1 MKNSFSAAA
10 TTGLLAIAS
19 ILGYAGPLEVCA
31 GNTPHA
37 NADQAKET
45 HDVKQDARV
54 FLKSYQTSLAELEIK
69 ANLAAWKAANSGKKE
84 DFAAAAQAKLALRKF
99 HSDPDAYGRV
109 QALMQ
114 NGHEIPA
121 VEARALHLAELAY
134 RRNQLPAV
142 LLEQMVELSTQIEQ
156 TFSTFRAEMDDKPLS
171 NNDLLALLREEDDS
185 RRRELIWVAL
195 KQVGDAV
202 APRLVQLATLRNRA
216 ARRLGFDNYWE
227 MGIRLQEHDPEQLL
241 TVFDELERLTRKPFG
256 DAKGQMDRELAR
268 RFGIA
273 PQEMMPWHYDNP
285 FFQAAPPSDK
295 VDLNEFYEDKTK
307 EGIVKIARAF
317 FADVG
322 LPADA
327 ILRRSDLYERAGKN
341 QHAFCMNVDRA
352 GDVRTLC
359 NVKPTAEW
367 MDTTLHEL
375 GHAVYD
381 LHIDRRLPFNLREP
395 AHIFTTEG
403 VAMLFG
409 ALGKNPTWM
418 VAYAGAEKTR
428 VNELTEAILEQRR
441 REQLVFAR
449 WTLVMLHFEKSLYEN
464 PQQDLNALWWNYVE
478 RFQQLKRP
486 AGRNRPDW
494 AAKPHFTI
502 APVYYHNYMLGELF
516 AAQLRHTLLEVLD
529 HDGPTAELSFRG
541 RKELADFFKQKVFNP
556 GSVRIWPEFV
566 ARATGEPLTA
576 KYFAAEVRRR

>member
-1 MKNSFSAAA
+1 MKSPFSAAA
-10 TTGLLAIAS
+10 ITGLLAIAS
-19 ILGYAGPLEVCA
+19 ILGDPCPLEVCA
-31 GNTPHA
+31 GNTSHA
-37 NADQAKET
+37 KADQAKET
-45 HDVKQDARV
+45 HDVKQDAKV
-54 FLKSYQTSLAELEIK
+54 FLKSYQTSLAKLEIR

-84 DFAAAAQAKLALRKF
+84 DFAAAAAARLALRKF

-109 QALMQ
+109 QALTQ
-114 NGHEIPA
+114 ASRELPA

-134 RRNQLPAV
+134 RRNQLPAD

-156 TFSTFRAEMDDKPLS
+156 TFNTFRAEMDDKPLS
-171 NNDLLALLREEDDS
+171 NNDLLDMLRKEDDS
-185 RRRELIWVAL
+185 QRRELIWKAL

-216 ARRLGFDNYWE
+216 ARRLGFHNYWE
-227 MGIRLQEHDPEQLL
+227 MAIRLQEHDPEQLL
-241 TVFDELERLTRKPFG
+241 AIFDELERLTRKPFG
-256 DAKGQMDRELAR
+256 DAKGEMDRELAR

-307 EGIVKIARAF
+307 EDIVEIARAF
-317 FADVG
+317 FGDIG
-322 LPADA
+322 LPADG

-341 QHAFCMNVDRA
+341 QHAFCTNIDRA

-381 LHIDRRLPFNLREP
+381 LHIDRRLPFNLRQP
-395 AHIFTTEG
+395 AHILTTEG

-428 VNELTEAILEQRR
+428 VNELTAAILEQRR

-464 PQQDLNALWWNYVE
+464 PQQELNALWWDYVE

-516 AAQLRHTLLEVLD
+516 AAQLRHTLVKLVD
-529 HDGPTAELSFRG
+529 HRGPASQLSFSG
-541 RKELADFFKQKVFNP
+541 CKELGDFFKQKVFKP
-556 GSVRIWPEFV
+556 GSVRVWPKFV
-566 ARATGEPLTA
+566 DRATGEPLTA
-576 KYFAAEVRRR
+576 RYFAAEVRRP